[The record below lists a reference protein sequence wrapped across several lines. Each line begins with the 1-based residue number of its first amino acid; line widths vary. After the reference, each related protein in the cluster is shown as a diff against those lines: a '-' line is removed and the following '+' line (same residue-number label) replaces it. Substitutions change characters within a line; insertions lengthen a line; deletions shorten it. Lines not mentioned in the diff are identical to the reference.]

1 MRQRPPRSTRTDTL
15 VPYMT
20 LFRSHHQ
27 RIAGALAGAGH
38 GDIGDAGPERAAH
51 AEDLLVDR
59 VGHLVGHVAHRAR
72 TRGHREAEQALLPG
86 DVEQLVLAPVAA
98 AAGGENVPDAD
109 AIPLAPGPGRKLDIS
124 TP

>member
-72 TRGHREAEQALLPG
+72 TRGHREARSDDHTSELQSLMRTSYA
-86 DVEQLVLAPVAA
+86 VLALHKKTTVTQ
-98 AAGGENVPDAD
+98 
-109 AIPLAPGPGRKLDIS
+109 R
-124 TP
+124 